1 MIVIKFKDF
10 SKKKKAMIACG
21 MVVILVTGVWIV
33 INSTAT
39 GKDSADSNQ
48 LTVSAVLLEKRDLS
62 KVVGTNG
69 VVESE
74 NVSKITTSIT
84 SNVKE
89 LNIQPGDKVQE
100 DDTLCVFDDETIK
113 AEIKKLEETIATN
126 KKAEQYQDGVNQRAL
141 TNAKEDQT
149 RQIDNANS
157 DVSEAQ
163 NDLDS
168 ANNKVTDSENSIK
181 SLSKEIKAKKKN
193 LKSLKKDLEK
203 LKKELQELK
212 TNATTENNG
221 NAESITAKETEITDL
236 QAKTDA
242 AKAEIDTL
250 ETSYTQEESNLASL
264 RENAKA
270 ADRTLGTAQESL
282 ESVEASAS
290 QAVQSQ
296 IDNINTS
303 KFKTDDSDNETQL
316 EKLKTN
322 LASTVIKAPIS
333 GTITYLNIEK
343 GSPAS
348 EGVIMKIED
357 TDALKISVKIKE
369 YDILNIKEGM
379 KATVTCD
386 AIPDVTMQ
394 GTVSKIYLTPIA
406 ADGNGASSDN
416 TSREYAAE
424 IKLDEKNSD
433 LLIGMN
439 VKTKI
444 VLEENK
450 DVFAVPYEAVTANE
464 ANQNIVYAAMDD
476 GKGTYTVKTIPVE
489 KGIETDYYAA
499 ISSDELSEGMYI
511 ITTPDLV
518 TEGSSVSIQ
527 IGDGTGDAI
536 NTVGTASDGA
546 EEQTTIQTEETTE
559 NTEASG
565 GF

>member
-21 MVVILVTGVWIV
+21 MVVILVTGVWIG